1 MSTNDLV
8 NIFGFGTNVN
18 GKIREMKL
26 DTKKRPTNRIGQKRD
41 LKGFKCMTVRFGV
54 FEDFPRLF

>member
-26 DTKKRPTNRIGQKRD
+26 DTKKRPTKRIGQKKI
-41 LKGFKCMTVRFGV
+41 LWFKIKIMTFV
-54 FEDFPRLF
+54 